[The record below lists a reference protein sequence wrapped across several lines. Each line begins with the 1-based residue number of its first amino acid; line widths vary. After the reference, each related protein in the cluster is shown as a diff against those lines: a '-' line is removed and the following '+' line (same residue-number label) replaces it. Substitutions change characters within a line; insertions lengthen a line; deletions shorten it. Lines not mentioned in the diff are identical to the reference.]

1 MADFADVRRRLAEVD
16 ADELRGLLTDAWRTR
31 APKRLVTAFD
41 AGSG

>member
-16 ADELRGLLTDAWRTR
+16 ADELRGLTDAWRTR